1 MQPFGGVMAERFVVG
16 SEVQHFEGISILSG
30 IQRVVREAHVGL
42 SDRLRSRGI
51 DLVPLHTQL
60 HRDRSAAFRELPYRA
75 ADPVLQQ
82 SRKTLLDIDL
92 CLLLDLNREA
102 DFPTM
107 LRHSRAVGVP
117 MIALIHDIIPLLEVD
132 RYSSMDRLQFRL
144 YLQQLL
150 LLADDIVVTS
160 EKVKSDLERLNW
172 KVRGTIQVL
181 RLGSTFKPRPA
192 NSESTNRMSV
202 LYVSTLRKYKGH
214 AGLLQAFDL
223 LRATDIDID
232 LTFIG
237 QLSEP
242 EHALADAI
250 RSHPDFGGRLRW
262 IESANDVLLTTIAGE
277 CTIGAFPSEEE
288 GFGLF
293 LEEGLALGLKMVVN
307 DLPVFRE
314 RAQDNVTY
322 FSRSPEALAEAL
334 MTAHA
339 NAWKTPDVPGRTM
352 SDFHDDLAELI
363 MRRIPTHLSP

>member
-1 MQPFGGVMAERFVVG
+1 
-16 SEVQHFEGISILSG
+16 
-30 IQRVVREAHVGL
+30 
-42 SDRLRSRGI
+42 
-51 DLVPLHTQL
+51 
-60 HRDRSAAFRELPYRA
+60 
-75 ADPVLQQ
+75 
-82 SRKTLLDIDL
+82 
-92 CLLLDLNREA
+92 
-102 DFPTM
+102 
-107 LRHSRAVGVP
+107 
-117 MIALIHDIIPLLEVD
+117 
-132 RYSSMDRLQFRL
+132 
-144 YLQQLL
+144 
-150 LLADDIVVTS
+150 VVTS

-214 AGLLQAFDL
+214 AELLQAFDL
-223 LRATDIDID
+223 LRASDIDID

-242 EHALADAI
+242 EHDLADAI
-250 RSHPDFGGRLRW
+250 RSHLDFGGRLRW

-293 LEEGLALGLKMVVN
+293 LEEGLALGLKMVVT

-339 NAWKTPDVPGRTM
+339 NAWKTPDVPVRTM

-363 MRRIPTHLSP
+363 MRRIPTHMSP